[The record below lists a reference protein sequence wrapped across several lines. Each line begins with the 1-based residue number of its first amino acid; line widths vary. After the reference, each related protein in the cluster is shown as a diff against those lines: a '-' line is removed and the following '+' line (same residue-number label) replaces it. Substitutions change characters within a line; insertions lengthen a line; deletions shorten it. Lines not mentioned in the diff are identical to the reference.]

1 MTSPVSRLPAEPGVG
16 AELRARAATLA
27 ASVLRR
33 HATLQAAL
41 AEADGAAVQDR
52 PLLGAMLYAVFRWH
66 HRLQWQLGRLLR
78 RPLDKR
84 DVELAALLHVGLA
97 QLQWLRIPDHAAVSA
112 TVDATTLLGLQRAR
126 GLVNAVLRRYLRERR
141 SLDKAMEAVDEAV
154 FSHPQ
159 WMIEM
164 IRADHGGVWRE
175 ILSANNSAPPMWLRV
190 NRRRTSL
197 DAYRRGLT
205 EAGFATE
212 TSPEAPDALE
222 LVEPIPTERLPGF
235 AEGLVS
241 VQDAA
246 AQLAAGYLEPP
257 PGARV
262 LDACAAPGGK
272 TAHLLERYPGIAELW
287 ALDRDAARLDA
298 VGENLS
304 RLGLNATLVHA
315 DAAATGDWWDGRGFD
330 RILVDA
336 PCSALG
342 VIRRHP
348 DIKVLRR
355 KDDIER
361 LAAMQR
367 RLLDSLWPLLE
378 PGGRLLYS
386 TCTLTRIENCDQVSR
401 FVGEAPSARLSGPGP
416 GGAVQWLPG
425 RANMDGFY
433 YACIVKG
440 A

>member
-1 MTSPVSRLPAEPGVG
+1 VSRLSAEPGVG
-16 AELRARAATLA
+16 AELRALAATLA

-33 HATLQAAL
+33 HRTFQAAL
-41 AEADGAAVQDR
+41 GEAGGAAAEDR
-52 PLLGAMLYAVFRWH
+52 PLLGALLYGVFRWH

-78 RPLDKR
+78 RPLDER
-84 DVELAALLHVGLA
+84 DVELAALLRVGLF

-112 TVDATTLLGLQRAR
+112 TVDAAALLGRQRAR

-141 SLDKAMEAVDEAV
+141 ALDQAMEAVDEAV

-159 WMIEM
+159 WMIET
-164 IRADHGGVWRE
+164 IRSDHGGVWRE
-175 ILSANNSAPPMWLRV
+175 ILSANNAAPPMWLRV

-197 DAYRRGLT
+197 EAYRRSLT
-205 EAGFATE
+205 EAGLATE
-212 TSPEAPDALE
+212 VSTDVPDALE
-222 LVEPIPTERLPGF
+222 LVEPVPTERLPGF

-246 AQLAAGYLEPP
+246 AQLAAGYLDPA

-272 TAHLLERYPGIAELW
+272 TAHLLERYPAIAELW
-287 ALDRDAARLDA
+287 ALDRNAGRLDA
-298 VGENLS
+298 VAANLA
-304 RLGLNATLVHA
+304 RLGLHARLVHA
-315 DAAATGDWWDGRGFD
+315 DAAATDDWWDGRGFD
-330 RILVDA
+330 SILVDA

-348 DIKVLRR
+348 DIKVLRK
-355 KDDIER
+355 KDDVER
-361 LAAMQR
+361 LVATQR
-367 RLLDSLWPLLE
+367 RLLDRLWPLLA

-386 TCTLTRIENCDQVSR
+386 TCTLTRAENSDQVSR
-401 FVGEAPSARLSGPGP
+401 FVGETPDARLSGPGP
-416 GGAVQWLPG
+416 DGGVQRLPG

-440 A
+440 AS